1 MSRGGS
7 RYGAGRPAH
16 NIKAE
21 SVQRVEI
28 RRWVRAGYFDGN
40 HYFSAGWN
48 RGGEPTGSISVQ
60 TTRDSAVLSYRIKD
74 FQSDEWQD
82 KRQHIPV
89 ELTPCNYGGNRRW
102 FRCPVCQ
109 RRCES
114 LFLRSHR
121 FACRL
126 CQKVA
131 YSSQAGGPIDRM
143 THKLHKM
150 RARLD
155 HGKPCGMRWSTF
167 NKLRDR
173 AETIEVIVDQMI
185 GNRWASLFPHA
196 FPDAAS
202 ET

>member
-21 SVQRVEI
+21 STQRIEI
-28 RRWVRAGYFDGN
+28 RRWVREGRFDGS

-48 RGGEPTGSISVQ
+48 RGGEPTGSISVH

-74 FQSDEWQD
+74 FHSDEWQD
-82 KRQHIPV
+82 KREHVPV
-89 ELTPCNYGGNRRW
+89 VLTTCHYGGTRRW

-109 RRCES
+109 RRCE
-114 LFLRSHR
+114 LLYLRAYR

-131 YSSQAGGPIDRM
+131 YSSQTGGPIDRL
-143 THKLHKM
+143 THKFHKLQGRIADGKPKAM
-150 RARLD
+150 RRVTYARIWEQVNEIEALCDRHYAARLVRL
-155 HGKPCGMRWSTF
+155 GYG
-167 NKLRDR
+167 
-173 AETIEVIVDQMI
+173 
-185 GNRWASLFPHA
+185 
-196 FPDAAS
+196 
-202 ET
+202 